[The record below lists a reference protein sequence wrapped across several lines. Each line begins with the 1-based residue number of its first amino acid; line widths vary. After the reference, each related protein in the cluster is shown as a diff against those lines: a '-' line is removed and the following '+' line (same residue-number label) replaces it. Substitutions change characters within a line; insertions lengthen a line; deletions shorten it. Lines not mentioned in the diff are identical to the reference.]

1 MDYDAITEKGNIYAN
16 NEKDAVQSKIDGIKM
31 L

>member
-1 MDYDAITEKGNIYAN
+1 MYYDDVTEKDNIYAN
-16 NEKDAVQSKIDGIKM
+16 NEKNAVQSKIDGFKM

>member
-1 MDYDAITEKGNIYAN
+1 MYYDDVTEKGNIYAN
-16 NEKDAVQSKIDGIKM
+16 NEKNAVQSKIDGIKM